1 MVKQH
6 GQLEELKMVW
16 AGAANIQ
23 LGQPGNQPPPRLT
36 ATVQQKYRAAGWFAH
51 EKWPCPSWSEMNNG
65 NDQVNLSPSQA
76 SLSPLEGSLRTAAG
90 RAVGS
95 RVMGGGGAGEL

>member
-1 MVKQH
+1 M
-6 GQLEELKMVW
+6 GC
-16 AGAANIQ
+16 AGAAHIQ

-51 EKWPCPSWSEMNNG
+51 EKWPCPSWSEMSNG
-65 NDQVNLSPSQA
+65 NDQVNLSHSQA
-76 SLSPLEGSLRTAAG
+76 SLSPLEGPLRPAAG

-95 RVMGGGGAGEL
+95 RVTGGGGAGE